1 MQERKLVRSWWLF
14 LVPYVVLAA
23 CILRI
28 LMHPRYIYLSTCS
41 VKCPLK
47 KERIQRRA
55 GSYRCWFVKKYCWL
69 VCVREKY
76 CFGWKFTT
84 SHSQTNRLGPADQ
97 QKTINNVGPLRC
109 VLHLQHIYRHDY
121 WSRI

>member
-14 LVPYVVLAA
+14 LVPYVVLVA

-47 KERIQRRA
+47 KEK
-55 GSYRCWFVKKYCWL
+55 GSKEGTKGRGL
-69 VCVREKY
+69 
-76 CFGWKFTT
+76 
-84 SHSQTNRLGPADQ
+84 QTNRKQSIMYAHRYVYYICRYMS
-97 QKTINNVGPLRC
+97 T
-109 VLHLQHIYRHDY
+109 
-121 WSRI
+121 